1 MMELLDLCSVERWLE
16 LEDRIRSMSGLNASV
31 YNIDGIRLNPTES
44 WPNRLCPEVK
54 ATSKGQSFICATAH
68 MNLANQAR
76 TERTSLI
83 EECDAGLVKLVV
95 PIFVDDLFLGAVG
108 GCGLLLDE
116 GEVDTFA
123 VYKITEMEEEKV
135 ESLSQ
140 GIPRI
145 SSSRASE
152 VIHFI
157 EGQIE
162 AIVSDYRSK
171 SGR

>member
-1 MMELLDLCSVERWLE
+1 MELLDLCTAQRWLE
-16 LEDRIRSMSGLNASV
+16 LEDQIRSRSGLNASV
-31 YNIDGIRLNPTES
+31 YNIDGIRINPAEI
-44 WPNRLCPEVK
+44 WPNRLCPEIK

-76 TERTSLI
+76 TERASLI

-108 GCGLLLDE
+108 GCGLLLDD

-123 VYKITEMEEEKV
+123 VYKITEMEEAKV
-135 ESLSQ
+135 ESLNE

-145 SSSRASE
+145 SSSKAAE
-152 VIHFI
+152 VIQFI
-157 EGQIE
+157 EGQLE
-162 AIVSDYRSK
+162 AIVGDYRSK
-171 SGR
+171 RER